1 MTPKEK
7 SRPAFVVQPR
17 YWVREE
23 VVESAIP
30 KYPETLATALQVE
43 HRPSIRYVLALWA
56 AGFHLHRGDKKQA
69 ASLLHAAT
77 SSDLDR
83 AVARALGAGTDENHA
98 KRLAQDFP
106 LTEDDVRAIAA
117 QLHAPES
124 LARDLVGRFSPKWFL
139 GWRDICRST
148 DERTLIAS
156 AVPRVAVGHTVPLAF
171 CPGVMPLPITLFL
184 ATLKTVVADYVAR
197 QKVGGTHITYNL
209 LKQFSI
215 LPPDQLLKGVPLA
228 DLPSPIS
235 PQN

>member
-83 AVARALGAGTDENHA
+83 AVARALGAGTDEDHA

-124 LARDLVGRFSPKWFL
+124 LARDLVGRFNPKWFL

-171 CPGVMPLPITLFL
+171 CPGVTPLPITLFL
-184 ATLKTVVADYVAR
+184 ANLNTVVADYVAR

-209 LKQFSI
+209 LIQFSI